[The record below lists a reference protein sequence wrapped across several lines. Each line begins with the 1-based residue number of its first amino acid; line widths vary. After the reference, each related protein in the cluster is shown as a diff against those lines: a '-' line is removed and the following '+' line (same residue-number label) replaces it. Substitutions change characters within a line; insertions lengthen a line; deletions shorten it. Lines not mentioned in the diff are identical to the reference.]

1 MTTRVIETFHNRRIT
16 TINGHG
22 IFDRHR
28 YLDEPASYWSG
39 SANILAL
46 CREENITLEQALKA
60 MKLLPDAG

>member
-1 MTTRVIETFHNRRIT
+1 MTTRVIETFHDRRRPSESGGFT
-16 TINGHG
+16 TI
-22 IFDRHR
+22 RHR